1 MALNNS
7 TIIGRFLLNGTND
20 YQQRIPDPVQAGM
33 TATARALFDP
43 LNRDIYNNFA
53 NWLVQV
59 PSFAYARNHSFEN
72 GLKQFVKERS
82 FNGNF
87 MEMQVAWV
95 KAHSY
100 RNDVSDILTTHYPKG
115 EQVYHQLDYKL
126 KYPLSIAREDMMTAF
141 TGENGLSDLIASIMQ
156 SGINTDEYDVYNSML
171 QLVGEYD
178 RDNKIYTVHYDNVP
192 STVDDARSLL
202 RDMVA
207 WAQRIKFP
215 STAYNASSIAT
226 FASPEDMVLL
236 VTPEIYGAIG
246 VQGLG
251 MLFNRA
257 DGEVPYRTV
266 VVNKFPIDG
275 VFAVLMDESWFQC
288 ENVLYENTSFYDPS
302 KLVTNYWLHHWMTL
316 STSPFAPIIAF
327 GTREVSEEPIV
338 VKQTVTG
345 LTIAGENSVTTV
357 KAGGTLPL
365 TVKLTG
371 SIAPESD
378 GVEVKPDAATFEVT
392 GATAEKA
399 TVRLGSRTYVDYDNG
414 AFVLHVSK
422 TVPTGTVLTVKG
434 ASTYANPNGSTT
446 NYTATTTIT
455 VS

>member
-59 PSFAYARNHSFEN
+59 PSFAYTRNHSFEN
-72 GLKQFVKERS
+72 GLKQFVKKRS

-87 MEMQVAWV
+87 MEMQVAWI
-95 KAHSY
+95 KGHSY
-100 RNDVSDILTTHYPKG
+100 QNDVSDILATHYPRG

-141 TGENGLSDLIASIMQ
+141 TDETGLSDLIASIMQ
-156 SGINTDEYDVYNSML
+156 GAINADEYDVYHSML
-171 QLVGEYD
+171 QLVAEYD
-178 RDNKIYTVHYDNVP
+178 RDNRIYTVHYDTVP

-226 FASPEDMVLL
+226 FARPEDMVLL

-266 VVNKFPIDG
+266 VVDAFPIDG
-275 VFAVLMDESWFQC
+275 VFALLMDESWFQC
-288 ENVLYENTSFYDPS
+288 EDVVYENTSFYDPS

-327 GTREVSEEPIV
+327 GTRAANEGPIV

-422 TVPTGTVLTVKG
+422 TVRSGTVLTVKG
-434 ASTYANPNGSTT
+434 ASTYVNPSGDTT
-446 NYTATTTIT
+446 SYTATATIT

>member
-7 TIIGRFLLNGTND
+7 TIIGRFRLNATND

-59 PSFAYARNHSFEN
+59 PSFAYTRNHSFEN

-82 FNGNF
+82 YNGNF
-87 MEMQVAWV
+87 MEMQTAWV
-95 KAHSY
+95 KGHSY
-100 RNDVSDILTTHYPKG
+100 QNDVSGILATFYPQG
-115 EQVYHQLDYKL
+115 EQVYHQLNYKMQ
-126 KYPLSIAREDMMTAF
+126 YPISIGREDMMTAF
-141 TGENGLSDLIASIMQ
+141 TNENGLSDLIASIMQ
-156 SGINTDEYDVYNSML
+156 SPINSDEYDVYRAML
-171 QLVGEYD
+171 QLLADRD
-178 RDNKIYTVHYDNVP
+178 RDNKIYTVHYDAAP

-215 STAYNASSIAT
+215 SAVYNASSIAT
-226 FASPEDMVLL
+226 FARPEDMVLL

-266 VVNKFPIDG
+266 VVDEFPIDG

-288 ENVLYENTSFYDPS
+288 ENVVYENTSFYDPS
-302 KLVTNYWLHHWMTL
+302 KLVTNYWLNHWMTL

-327 GTREVSEEPIV
+327 GTRAAGEDPVV

-345 LTIAGENSVTTV
+345 LTVAGANSATTV

-365 TVKLTG
+365 TVTLTG
-371 SIAPESD
+371 SITPEAD

-392 GATAEKA
+392 GATAEG
-399 TVRLGSRTYVDYDNG
+399 TSVRLGSRTYVDYDNG

-434 ASTYANPNGSTT
+434 TATYVNPSGATT
-446 NYTATTTIT
+446 PYTATASIT

>member
-7 TIIGRFLLNGTND
+7 TIIGRFRLNGTND

-82 FNGNF
+82 YNGNF

-95 KAHSY
+95 KGHSY
-100 RNDVSDILTTHYPKG
+100 QNDVSDILATHYPQG
-115 EQVYHQLDYKL
+115 EQVYHQLNYKMQ
-126 KYPLSIAREDMMTAF
+126 YPISIGREDMMTAF
-141 TGENGLSDLIASIMQ
+141 TDETGLSDLIASIMQ
-156 SGINTDEYDVYNSML
+156 SPINSDEYDVYRSML
-171 QLVGEYD
+171 QLLADRD
-178 RDNKIYTVHYDNVP
+178 RDNKIYTVHYDKAP
-192 STVDDARSLL
+192 STVDEARSLL
-202 RDMVA
+202 SDMVA

-226 FASPEDMVLL
+226 FSSPENMTLL
-236 VTPEIYGAIG
+236 VTPEIYGAVG
-246 VQGLG
+246 VKGLG

-266 VVNKFPIDG
+266 VVDEFPIDG

-288 ENVLYENTSFYDPS
+288 ENVVYENTSFYDPS
-302 KLVTNYWLHHWMTL
+302 KLVTNYWLNHWMTL

-327 GTREVSEEPIV
+327 GTRAASEDPIV

-345 LTIAGENSVTTV
+345 LTITGANSVTTV

-371 SIAPESD
+371 SIAPETD

-434 ASTYANPNGSTT
+434 TSTYVNPSGSAT
-446 NYTATTTIT
+446 NYTATATIN